1 MLDRNTI
8 EGMLG
13 AAREIIKNSY
23 APYSRIRIASVV
35 LSESGEIA
43 AGVNVENASYG
54 LTVCAERT
62 ALFKAISQ
70 GEQKFKAI
78 LVYSEDTDP
87 IPCGA
92 CLQVMAE
99 FFGGDEQVIIA
110 SPEGIRHFKFSEI
123 FPYRFQIKK

>member
-1 MLDRNTI
+1 MPDKNTL
-8 EGMLG
+8 EEMLG
-13 AAREIIKNSY
+13 AAKEILKNSY
-23 APYSRIRIASVV
+23 SPYSKIRIASVV
-35 LSESGEIA
+35 LSESGKIA

-54 LTVCAERT
+54 LTVCAERA

-70 GEQKFKAI
+70 GEQKFKTI
-78 LVYSEDTDP
+78 IIYSEDTDP

-99 FFGGDEQVIIA
+99 FFDGNEQVIIA
-110 SPEGIRHFKFSEI
+110 GPEGIRHFKFSEI